1 MRYRELNEVRRN
13 PDQNPKT
20 DPISVLEKYNN
31 YGYYMS
37 YTAIDKLGLNPKS
50 GYSTPIGIY
59 SYPIID
65 GVISGIISAKNMTR
79 VPYMGEAPYVW
90 IFKPKN
96 PDRGL
101 IIGDYTGDDY
111 DNDTAKLYNHINK
124 KNTRIAGVFDEF
136 REIAENESKHQTPA
150 GYIWNVT
157 RVLAKLLTGNESLS
171 YYVGN
176 ILKIGDLV
184 HVGTETAIA
193 KIVDVYPDEKE
204 YSVLYPDGETIYV
217 KFDEVSPTSNTKKD
231 VPLVDSKYSKLL
243 NKLKSEINV
252 GVNATNPNAK
262 TQLWNI
268 IKVDE
273 DYGTIVLQKFTGPQ
287 TINVSIER
295 FLKANPKYKTYITE
309 SIVLEYQKN
318 TTRANRDAV
327 MWTYLLHNVLG
338 YDYVDDSDGTGLIHA
353 NEPVQAVFFN
363 INVINVSKKLDN
375 PNRDTDDISVNS
387 VFGNS
392 KNPEDIERID
402 QKIIEKLFKYL
413 LKQKIPS
420 MSSGMPYK
428 FMGHLVVN
436 SSKLQAQLLLSDSN
450 FSDYFKKINPD
461 TIPIMDQHII
471 KKINE
476 IPSGNMEY
484 GFHLRPLFN
493 YFNKFHKGEWANG
506 ERAIL
511 NKAYNDNNAAL
522 IIEYCYRVRRK
533 PWPEAEF
540 IILKNPI
547 GIPTYAE
554 KILHKRWPAGEK
566 ALTKIDQ
573 QRGSWLLDSYASEF
587 NITVDDI
594 GKI

>member
-1 MRYRELNEVRRN
+1 
-13 PDQNPKT
+13 
-20 DPISVLEKYNN
+20 
-31 YGYYMS
+31 
-37 YTAIDKLGLNPKS
+37 
-50 GYSTPIGIY
+50 
-59 SYPIID
+59 
-65 GVISGIISAKNMTR
+65 
-79 VPYMGEAPYVW
+79 
-90 IFKPKN
+90 
-96 PDRGL
+96 
-101 IIGDYTGDDY
+101 
-111 DNDTAKLYNHINK
+111 
-124 KNTRIAGVFDEF
+124 
-136 REIAENESKHQTPA
+136 
-150 GYIWNVT
+150 
-157 RVLAKLLTGNESLS
+157 
-171 YYVGN
+171 
-176 ILKIGDLV
+176 
-184 HVGTETAIA
+184 
-193 KIVDVYPDEKE
+193 
-204 YSVLYPDGETIYV
+204 
-217 KFDEVSPTSNTKKD
+217 
-231 VPLVDSKYSKLL
+231 
-243 NKLKSEINV
+243 
-252 GVNATNPNAK
+252 
-262 TQLWNI
+262 
-268 IKVDE
+268 
-273 DYGTIVLQKFTGPQ
+273 
-287 TINVSIER
+287 
-295 FLKANPKYKTYITE
+295 
-309 SIVLEYQKN
+309 
-318 TTRANRDAV
+318 

-375 PNRDTDDISVNS
+375 PNRDTDDLSVNS

-420 MSSGMPYK
+420 MSSEIPYK

-461 TIPIMDQHII
+461 TIPIMDQYII

-506 ERAIL
+506 ERARL
-511 NKAYNDNNAAL
+511 NKAYNDNNAAF

-587 NITVDDI
+587 NITVADI